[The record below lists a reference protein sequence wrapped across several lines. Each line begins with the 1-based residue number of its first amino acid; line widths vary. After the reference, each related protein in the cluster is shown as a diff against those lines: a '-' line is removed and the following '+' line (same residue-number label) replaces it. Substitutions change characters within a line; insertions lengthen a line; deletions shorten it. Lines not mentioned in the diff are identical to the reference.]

1 MDCAKGLTVV
11 ECSMCGDVGFPEKLQ
26 QCKACVRVQ
35 HMYVFS
41 TSGGCHL
48 CVISH
53 LCASS
58 TLALDSFMTATFGVE
73 IASFVCVHHLF
84 ERPLE
89 ETLNAAHEFLRC

>member
-1 MDCAKGLTVV
+1 MDCAKGLTV

-41 TSGGCHL
+41 TSGGHL

-53 LCASS
+53 GDLASF
-58 TLALDSFMTATFGVE
+58 TVVFETLLALHDHFAGRLLSPMSFFVF
-73 IASFVCVHHLF
+73 SF
-84 ERPLE
+84 
-89 ETLNAAHEFLRC
+89 